1 MKLGQELFS
10 VKLHE
15 LKQEY
20 GRLQTRIRL
29 FSTQDTEQARREL
42 AQLQDEYQQ
51 QDLLLD
57 ERIRACRSPCAASLA
72 AAQSDYDRRVEQILL
87 EELPNSM
94 RGHNRTCT
102 QDQAEAASLYAEYAI
117 DFAVQSTRYAL
128 IAALKAI
135 DLQMST
141 EEQKEEKQHETK

>member
-51 QDLLLD
+51 QDLLLV

-87 EELPNSM
+87 EELPTPCAGTTGPVPRIRRRPHPSM
-94 RGHNRTCT
+94 QNTPSILPPSPC
-102 QDQAEAASLYAEYAI
+102 
-117 DFAVQSTRYAL
+117 V
-128 IAALKAI
+128 
-135 DLQMST
+135 MP
-141 EEQKEEKQHETK
+141 

>member
-117 DFAVQSTRYAL
+117 DFAAQSMRHAL
-128 IAALKAI
+128 IGVMTAAI
-135 DLQMST
+135 LQQRADYEGDAET
-141 EEQKEEKQHETK
+141 EKE

>member
-29 FSTQDTEQARREL
+29 FSTQDTEQARRDL

-57 ERIRACRSPCAASLA
+57 ERIRACRFPGC
-72 AAQSDYDRRVEQILL
+72 R
-87 EELPNSM
+87 
-94 RGHNRTCT
+94 
-102 QDQAEAASLYAEYAI
+102 
-117 DFAVQSTRYAL
+117 AVGL
-128 IAALKAI
+128 
-135 DLQMST
+135 
-141 EEQKEEKQHETK
+141 